1 MVSQGAQPVQ
11 PSPSAPNR
19 TRQPVLSRSVAAL
32 CTCGAAA
39 ARVAENELLPK
50 GQKLKTRYKHY
61 EKDCPANKGSQ
72 ATQARKDSKK
82 DNP

>member
-1 MVSQGAQPVQ
+1 VK
-11 PSPSAPNR
+11 PSPSTPNR

-32 CTCGAAA
+32 CPCGAAA
-39 ARVAENELLPK
+39 AREAENKLLSK
-50 GQKLKTRYKHY
+50 GKKLKTRYKHY